1 MLRNTFRFSLFLLL
15 ITLLLWAAIQFF
27 IQSGTVVLP
36 EPESTNTLLFFAL
49 LTLIS
54 FLISYRSLGKD
65 RFTFVNTAYGTFSL
79 RMFATVLYIFFY
91 LRDRG
96 TYSKTF
102 ILLIFGVYIFYTLFE
117 IYYLTAKLHPDLKR
131 DKQRND

>member
-1 MLRNTFRFSLFLLL
+1 MFKNTLRFTLFLLL
-15 ITLLLWAAIQFF
+15 LTALLWTAVRYLSL
-27 IQSGTVVLP
+27 SGILP
-36 EPESTNTLLFFAL
+36 EQESTSTLLFFAM
-49 LTLIS
+49 LTLAS
-54 FLISYRSLGKD
+54 FLLSYRSLGKD

-91 LRDRG
+91 LRNRG
-96 TYSKTF
+96 TYSKSF
-102 ILLIFGVYIFYTLFE
+102 ILFIFAVYIFYTLFE

>member
-1 MLRNTFRFSLFLLL
+1 MLKHTLKFTLFVSLLT
-15 ITLLLWAAIQFF
+15 ILLW
-27 IQSGTVVLP
+27 GTVRYLVYSNMVILP
-36 EPESTNTLLFFAL
+36 EPESTATLLFFAM
-49 LTLIS
+49 LTLAS
-54 FLISYRSLGKD
+54 FLLSYRSLGKD

-96 TYSKTF
+96 TYSKSF
-102 ILLIFGVYIFYTLFE
+102 ILFIFAVYIFYTLFE

>member
-1 MLRNTFRFSLFLLL
+1 MLKNTLRFTLFLFLL
-15 ITLLLWAAIQFF
+15 TGLLWSGVRYLS
-27 IQSGTVVLP
+27 QSHIASLP
-36 EPESTNTLLFFAL
+36 EPESTTTLMFFAI
-49 LTLIS
+49 LTLVS
-54 FLISYRSLGKD
+54 FLLSYRSLGKD

-96 TYSKTF
+96 TYSKSF
-102 ILLIFGVYIFYTLFE
+102 ILFIFAVYIFYTLFE